1 VGDFFSS
8 YDAGLKNSCIFVRNL
23 TTKDM
28 TTIKQ
33 LKDRQKYIGN
43 GYTNTTFIMETYK
56 TSTLPRMFYD
66 LKLTVEQ
73 IDSNQSITKYL
84 KSAKAIKDGFSQ
96 DDLFDVIEKQRID
109 NLSNE
114 DFFNELFGTLK

>member
-1 VGDFFSS
+1 
-8 YDAGLKNSCIFVRNL
+8 
-23 TTKDM
+23 M
-28 TTIKQ
+28 TTIKEM
-33 LKDRQKYIGN
+33 KSRQKSIGK
-43 GYTNTTFIMETYK
+43 GHTNTSFILENYK

-73 IDSNQSITKYL
+73 IDGNEVITKYL

-96 DDLFDVIEKQRID
+96 DDLFNVIEEQRIT

-114 DFFNELFGTLK
+114 DFFNEFFGALK